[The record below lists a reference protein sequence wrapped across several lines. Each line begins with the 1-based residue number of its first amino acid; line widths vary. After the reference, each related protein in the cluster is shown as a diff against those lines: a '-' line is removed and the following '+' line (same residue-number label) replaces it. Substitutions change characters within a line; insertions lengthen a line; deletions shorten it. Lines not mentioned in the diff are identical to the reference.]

1 MRKDRQ
7 EKNENIITIQ
17 IEKRRKA
24 ELSYE
29 GMKIDSR
36 ERLGR
41 VVSYKNIQNGV
52 VMMCGV
58 GVKSSITSVI

>member
-1 MRKDRQ
+1 MFRGSSGCKRKV
-7 EKNENIITIQ
+7 
-17 IEKRRKA
+17 

-41 VVSYKNIQNGV
+41 VVSYINIQNGV
-52 VMMCGV
+52 VMMCGD
-58 GVKSSITSVI
+58 SESSVISLR

>member
-1 MRKDRQ
+1 MRQ
-7 EKNENIITIQ
+7 
-17 IEKRRKA
+17 KRKV

-41 VVSYKNIQNGV
+41 VVSYINIQNGV
-52 VMMCGV
+52 VMMMCGGSALV
-58 GVKSSITSVI
+58 VSPR